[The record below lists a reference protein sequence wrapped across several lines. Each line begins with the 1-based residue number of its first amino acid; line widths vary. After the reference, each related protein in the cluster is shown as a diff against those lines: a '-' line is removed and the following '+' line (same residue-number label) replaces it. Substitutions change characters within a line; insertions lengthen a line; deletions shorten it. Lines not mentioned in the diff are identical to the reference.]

1 MYEIQRKSNI
11 SREKCAKPKKKKSK
25 RNTFNPTYS
34 KAVKR
39 NIGKHIF
46 HLIQNHFTSEHK

>member
-11 SREKCAKPKKKKSK
+11 SREKCAKPKKKSK